1 MQSAIDNIFKVNLEA
16 KKDER
21 VLIFTDRI
29 RADEDITEDQRER
42 RIGMSKVAE
51 QIAESGKN
59 FADIVFVDYPAAK
72 DNGEEPPEVIWVAAL
87 GTDTVEAL
95 KEGGSF
101 ERIVSK
107 KPTPDDIAKA
117 EDVVTR
123 AKASA
128 VDAIVGLANY
138 STSHT
143 KFRDLVT
150 RCAGVRY
157 ASMPSFEA
165 SMLDGVMTADWPA
178 LAKRTIKLA
187 EVLGE
192 ADNIHISS
200 PNGTDISFSIKGRPV
215 KPDTG
220 ILTEP
225 GSFSNLP
232 AGEAF
237 CAPIEGTANG
247 SLVLAWSPTRKLDAP
262 VTVTIKD
269 GRAIAVTGD
278 EPYAAELQTTIDNEP
293 LCGNIA
299 ELGVGTNDK
308 ASRAD
313 SVLESEKI
321 LGTIHIALGDNSTFG
336 GKVRVPFHQDFVF
349 YSPTMT
355 AQIEE
360 KEVFILKDGKLLIGS

>member
-1 MQSAIDNIFKVNLEA
+1 MQSAIDNIFKVNLGI
-16 KKDER
+16 KKTER

-29 RADEDITEDQRER
+29 RDDEDITGDQRTR
-42 RIGMSKVAE
+42 RMEMSEVAE
-51 QIAESGKN
+51 RIAEAGKN
-59 FADIVFVDYPAAK
+59 FAEVVFVDYPAAR
-72 DNGEEPPEVIWVAAL
+72 DNGAEPPEVIWAAAL
-87 GTDTVEAL
+87 GAAAVERL
-95 KEGGSF
+95 KKNGSF
-101 ERIVSK
+101 ERILAK
-107 KPTPDDIAKA
+107 EPTPDDIKKA
-117 EDVVTR
+117 EKIVTDT
-123 AKASA
+123 KTSA
-128 VDAIVGLANY
+128 VEAIIGLANF

-143 KFRDLVT
+143 KFRDLAT

-178 LAKRTIKLA
+178 LAERTIKLA
-187 EVLGE
+187 EILGR
-192 ADNIHISS
+192 AGNIHITT
-200 PNGTDISFSIKGRPV
+200 PNSTDISFSIKDRPV

-237 CAPIEGTANG
+237 CAPVEGTANG
-247 SLVLAWSPTRKLDAP
+247 RLVLAWSPTRELKAP
-262 VTVTIKD
+262 VTVTVKD
-269 GRAIAVTGD
+269 GRAVKVSGG
-278 EPYAAELQTTIDNEP
+278 EPYAAQLQATIDDNP

-308 ASRAD
+308 ASRPD

-349 YSPTMT
+349 YNPTMIAET
-355 AQIEE
+355 DGEE
-360 KEVFILKDGKLLIGS
+360 TTLLKEGNLLL

>member
-1 MQSAIDNIFKVNLEA
+1 MQSAIDNIFKVNLGI
-16 KKDER
+16 KKTER
-21 VLIFTDRI
+21 VLVFTDRI
-29 RADEDITEDQRER
+29 REDEDITDDLRSR
-42 RIGMSKVAE
+42 RVAMSEVAE
-51 QIAESGKN
+51 QIAKAGEA
-59 FADIVFVDYPAAK
+59 FATVVFRDYPAAK
-72 DNGEEPPEVIWVAAL
+72 DNGAEPPEVIWVAAL
-87 GTDTVEAL
+87 GAEVVDAL
-95 KEGGSF
+95 KEGGCF
-101 ERIVSK
+101 ERILAK
-107 KPTPDDIAKA
+107 EPTPDDILKA
-117 EDVVTR
+117 EETVTA

-128 VDAIVGLANY
+128 IDAIVGLANF

-143 KFRDLVT
+143 KLRDLVT

-165 SMLDGVMTADWPA
+165 PMLDGVMTADWPR
-178 LAKRTIKLA
+178 LAERTIKLA
-187 EVLGE
+187 EILGRGK
-192 ADNIHISS
+192 NIHITT

-237 CAPIEGTANG
+237 CAPLEGTANG
-247 SLVLAWSPTRKLDAP
+247 RLVLTWSPTRELTAP
-262 VTVTIKD
+262 VTVTVKD
-269 GRAIAVTGD
+269 GRAITVSGD
-278 EPYAAELQTTIDNEP
+278 EPYAAELQATIDDNP

-308 ASRAD
+308 ASRPD

-349 YSPTMT
+349 YSPTMIAET
-355 AQIEE
+355 GGIETTL
-360 KEVFILKDGKLLIGS
+360 LKDGKLLI